1 MNIGGA
7 IAVIVIGAI
16 LALAVEDRL
25 PGIDTVAIGIIIMI
39 GGSIWLVLSLVFRA
53 GRDQTEVLTTT
64 ETTERTTTDDG
75 RDVIV
80 RRTDREVFTD
90 DEG

>member
-16 LALAVEDRL
+16 LAFAVEDRL
-25 PGIDTVAIGIIIMI
+25 PAVDTVALGIIIMA
-39 GGSIWLVLSLVFRA
+39 GGAVWLVLSLVLRA

-64 ETTERTTTDDG
+64 EVVERKPTEDG
-75 RDVIV
+75 GDVIV
-80 RRTDREVFTD
+80 RRTDQEVFTD
-90 DEG
+90 EDV